1 MYRDFLQ
8 LQSFAWIQ
16 ERIAK
21 VGRAKVLQIIIT
33 ERIIGKEKKSYEKSN
48 YNNNRP
54 RTLSWVRK
62 KVAN

>member
-33 ERIIGKEKKSYEKSN
+33 ERIIGKEKK
-48 YNNNRP
+48 
-54 RTLSWVRK
+54 VI
-62 KVAN
+62 